1 MIEDFEKEFLDGL
14 QMIHIELDLLKD
26 QWDELKN
33 EFQTNEWPDE
43 EGLRFVLAAG
53 LRAIQ
58 NQKTAETL
66 VNDQTNLAAEL
77 ERLQTERM
85 YLDGRYAVM
94 KFRAYQ
100 FMQACKTLEWK
111 LNASKF
117 EMKGLEEYNQKL
129 RSQLKNQK

>member
-66 VNDQTNLAAEL
+66 VNDQTNLVSEL

-94 KFRAYQ
+94 KFRTYQ

-111 LNASKF
+111 LNVSKF